1 MHFEHVALN
10 VPDPKAMAQWY
21 VDHCGMRIIR
31 SVDGPPY
38 MRFLSDATGR
48 VIFELYANA
57 RALIPDYGTQDPLV
71 LHVAFAV
78 EDMSA
83 TKARLL
89 AAGASEISDEKLG
102 DGTRLVMLRDPWG
115 VALQLAQR
123 GNPLGG

>member
-31 SVDGPPY
+31 AVDGPPY

-57 RALIPDYGTQDPLV
+57 KAPIPDYVEQDPLV
-71 LHVAFAV
+71 LHAAFAV
-78 EDMSA
+78 DDMTA
-83 TKARLL
+83 TKGRLL
-89 AAGASEISDEKLG
+89 AAGATPISDEQMS

-115 VALQLAQR
+115 IPLQLAQR
-123 GNPLGG
+123 GTPLGG

>member
-10 VPDPKAMAQWY
+10 VSDPKAMAQWY

-31 SVDGPPY
+31 AVDGPPY

-57 RALIPDYGTQDPLV
+57 KAPIPDYVVQDPLV

-78 EDMSA
+78 DDM
-83 TKARLL
+83 TKTKERLIG
-89 AAGASEISDEKLG
+89 AGATVVSDEQLP

-123 GNPLGG
+123 GTPLGG

>member
-10 VPDPKAMAQWY
+10 VSDPRAMAQWY
-21 VDHCGMRIIR
+21 VDHCDMRIIR
-31 SVDGPPY
+31 AVDGPPY

-57 RALIPDYGTQDPLV
+57 TAPIPDYVAQDPLV

-78 EDMSA
+78 DDMA
-83 TKARLL
+83 TTKERLI
-89 AAGASEISDEKLG
+89 AAGATTVSDEQLP

-123 GNPLGG
+123 GTPLGG